1 MTWVLLVSSLG
12 FFSYYHSAYL
22 FPFSTPPCLSHPL
35 STLPV
40 KSEIKQ
46 VISNA
51 TPEFGTLQIY
61 VSQEIIVLQMES
73 FQKEME
79 R

>member
-1 MTWVLLVSSLG
+1 MTWVLLVVWDVFHIAIVHINSPPPLP
-12 FFSYYHSAYL
+12 
-22 FPFSTPPCLSHPL
+22 PF
-35 STLPV
+35 TLPV
-40 KSEIKQ
+40 KSEIKH
-46 VISNA
+46 VISDA
-51 TPEFGTLQIY
+51 MPEFGTLQIY